1 MTLHLPT
8 LMLALMLG
16 FLLLTLQLGISQQ
29 GVRARPELRRWNL
42 GSWAFL
48 AGLLCL
54 VARKVLW
61 LEVSI
66 VLGNA
71 LLCLGIVAYVQA
83 IWLLLL
89 DRPAPRAI
97 WALQPLVWVA
107 LVLMLDLPLNRRT
120 AVVSLIYAAL
130 IVPAVWVIARH
141 GWRAER
147 SLRAVALSMAAA
159 ALAFLLR
166 AVHAW
171 LTPDDYT
178 DLLQASLG
186 QGLTFLMA
194 FICLIAAGFG
204 FVLAVFERV
213 AGQMEEMATH
223 DGLTGCW
230 NRITTDTLL
239 EHELLRAR
247 RAGSVVAFV
256 LLDLDHFK
264 QVNDQH
270 GHRTGD
276 KVLRGFADTVRG
288 RLRASDVFGRTG
300 GEEFGLMLPDT
311 DAAGARWLVEDI
323 RRAVEALVFSGAEG
337 RPVSVT
343 VSAGLAV
350 TDPQSRVSG
359 DRLYGYADQALYEA
373 KRAGRNRVAVYG
385 GDFGASAL
393 LPLA

>member
-1 MTLHLPT
+1 
-8 LMLALMLG
+8 ML
-16 FLLLTLQLGISQQ
+16 
-29 GVRARPELRRWNL
+29 LR
-42 GSWAFL
+42 
-48 AGLLCL
+48 
-54 VARKVLW
+54 
-61 LEVSI
+61 
-66 VLGNA
+66 
-71 LLCLGIVAYVQA
+71 
-83 IWLLLL
+83 
-89 DRPAPRAI
+89 DRPAPRVFLL
-97 WALQPLVWVA
+97 LQPLVWLA
-107 LVLMLDLPLNRRT
+107 LVLMLDLPLHRRT
-120 AVVSLIYAAL
+120 AVLSLIYAAL
-130 IVPAVWVIARH
+130 IVPAVWVIACH

-147 SLRAVALSMAAA
+147 SLRAVALSMSAA

-186 QGLTFLMA
+186 QGLTFMMA

-213 AGQMEEMATH
+213 AWQMEEIATH

-230 NRITTDTLL
+230 NRTTTDTLL

-247 RAGSVVAFV
+247 RSGAKLAFV
-256 LLDLDHFK
+256 LLDLDQFK

-276 KVLRGFADTVRG
+276 AVLRGFADTVRG

-300 GEEFGLMLPDT
+300 GEEFGLVLPDT
-311 DAAGARWLVEDI
+311 DTAGALWLVEDI
-323 RRAVEALVFSGAEG
+323 RRAVEALVFTGAQD

-350 TDPQSRVSG
+350 ADPQVQVTG
-359 DRLYGYADQALYEA
+359 DRLYGQADQALYEA
-373 KRAGRNRVAVYG
+373 KRRGRNRAEVYG
-385 GDFGASAL
+385 TGTGASAL